1 MNARIVLIDDHPMFR
16 RGVAQLVRSLPGM
29 EIAGESGDGA
39 SGIEMVERLD
49 PDLVLIDLNMR
60 PMNGIETLRGMRLRR
75 LRARCVMLT
84 VSDDGRDVLEA
95 MRAGA
100 DGYLLKDLEP
110 EELAMRIRQAVGGNL
125 VIQGSLAGAM
135 AEAAQQPLPQGE
147 ALTEREDQILDRL
160 ADGRCNK
167 QIARELDIAE
177 ATVKVH
183 IKHLLRKLGVRSRLE
198 AAVWALNHPQQRRRL
213 PGGSAGQQPADTS

>member
-1 MNARIVLIDDHPMFR
+1 
-16 RGVAQLVRSLPGM
+16 
-29 EIAGESGDGA
+29 
-39 SGIEMVERLD
+39 
-49 PDLVLIDLNMR
+49 
-60 PMNGIETLRGMRLRR
+60 
-75 LRARCVMLT
+75 
-84 VSDDGRDVLEA
+84 
-95 MRAGA
+95 
-100 DGYLLKDLEP
+100 
-110 EELAMRIRQAVGGNL
+110 
-125 VIQGSLAGAM
+125 M

-198 AAVWALNHPQQRRRL
+198 AAVWALNHPQQRRR
-213 PGGSAGQQPADTS
+213 SSDATTADPA